1 MTNWDDA
8 RIALALSRAGTVRA
22 AAKNLGVNHA
32 TVSRRIAALEKQLSA
47 RLFEL
52 TPSGYVMTVSGQVI
66 CKAAAEVEDLLL
78 GSHRR
83 IEGADEDLG
92 GEVHIHIPDIFDDW
106 VCERL
111 APFLHQHSKLNITL
125 SSEVSVADLARRE
138 ADIALRFTSTP
149 PLDMIGKKVSQ
160 LPIALYANH
169 SMEID
174 EIASV
179 DEFPLPVYPWVR
191 WTSRFSESPLEQ
203 WTDKACK
210 GASTVTRVVTYKT
223 LTNMIRCGAGIGFLS
238 PWFANNDPELKCISP
253 VLTEMSMDVWIL
265 IHPDLRG
272 VRRINALK
280 NLLVEIFETKLLQ
293 PDPVD

>member
-8 RIALALSRAGTVRA
+8 RIALALSRAGTIRA

-66 CKAAAEVEDLLL
+66 CKAAEEVEDLLL

-83 IEGADEDLG
+83 IEGADADLG

-111 APFLHQHSKLNITL
+111 APFLQQHSKLNITL

-179 DEFPLPVYPWVR
+179 DEFPLPGFPWVR

-203 WTDKACK
+203 WTDKACID
-210 GASTVTRVVTYKT
+210 ATTVTRVVTYKT
-223 LTNMIRCGAGIGFLS
+223 LTNMIRHGAGIGFLS
-238 PWFANNDPELKCISP
+238 PWFAKNDPELRCISP
-253 VLTEMSMDVWIL
+253 ILKEMSMDLWIL

-280 NLLVEIFETKLLQ
+280 NLLVEIFET
-293 PDPVD
+293 